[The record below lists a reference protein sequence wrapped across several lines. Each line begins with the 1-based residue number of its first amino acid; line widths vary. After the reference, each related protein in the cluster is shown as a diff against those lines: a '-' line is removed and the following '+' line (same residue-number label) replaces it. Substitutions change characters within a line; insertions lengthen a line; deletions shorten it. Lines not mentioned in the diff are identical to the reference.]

1 MHFLN
6 VYLSAVVFFC
16 PAMLCISG
24 GYAVVRCLSVCLSR
38 SFILSKRINI
48 CSMFFSLPVIYTI
61 LDFFKPNVIAIFRRD
76 PYNGA
81 IECIGG

>member
-1 MHFLN
+1 MHKRGLCRR
-6 VYLSAVVFFC
+6 AV
-16 PAMLCISG
+16 S
-24 GYAVVRCLSVCLSR
+24 VRLSVT
-38 SFILSKRINI
+38 FIYSVETNKHIFNV
-48 CSMFFSLPVIYTI
+48 FSLPVIYTI